1 MKYFKYALYSL
12 AAAAVLM
19 GATLAYIAATFD
31 PNDYRDQLTR
41 TVAEKTGRTLT
52 LEGDLRLTFFPK
64 IGVGLGRTTLSEAN
78 SSDEFVSIND
88 VRVALAVIP
97 LLSKRF
103 VVDELIVDGLRAR
116 FVKRADGTLN
126 IDDLLG
132 KRNAATAASADK
144 PDAGES
150 PPSSVK
156 FDIGGVRITD
166 AALTW
171 VDEQAAT
178 KYELVSLS
186 LKTGR
191 VAPEAPTAFE
201 LAATLKS
208 DKPTLDLNT
217 KASGTL
223 TANVETQVYAVNAL
237 RVQTTGRAA
246 NVTDLNA
253 TLTTNLRAK
262 GARNEIEALAIEASG
277 VLGAD
282 RFAAGM
288 QAPSIVLDQGALAID
303 QLVATLAGRLAG
315 TDLSEARLV
324 VPRLNVD
331 LQHQTLQVQGVNLKA
346 NGQRGPNRFEIALDA
361 PQLEITSD
369 KAAGKEIVAMLKVE
383 GPKLDAK
390 AGVRLSALEGT
401 AKAIRIA
408 QLTID
413 VDAKQADNAIK
424 GRLATPVS
432 GNMETG
438 RFDLPAL
445 VGKFDIRS
453 PTLPMKST
461 TIPIAGS
468 ASADLKVRQTKTDL
482 VLRFDESN
490 ITAKLGMKN
499 FAKPYYTF
507 DVAVDQLDVDRY
519 RPASTQKT
527 ATDGGGAGGGKEAPF
542 DLSVLK
548 ALYLDGTLRIGRLT
562 ASKLKAANVRIDVK
576 AKDGKL
582 DINPLSAN
590 LYEGTING
598 AISVDAVR
606 NAFAIKQTLTGVAVG
621 ALLRD
626 VMNKDLLDGRGT
638 IGLDLNASGNTV
650 TALKQTLGGGANL
663 RLRDGA
669 IKGINLGQSLRSAQS
684 MLSGGSV
691 TETAGTNAQQTDFSE
706 MAASF
711 MIRDGK
717 AHSKDL
723 DVKSPFLRLSG
734 VGDIDIVRGVL
745 DYQAKVTL
753 VANASGQGGKATD
766 ELSGLTVP
774 LQVSGPFDALK
785 YKLDFG
791 NAIADRSRQQFQEK
805 KEALKQKIESQI
817 TDKLLGGKATPL
829 PAEGEAQAP
838 EGGAPAKP
846 ATRPEDEI
854 KKRLKNLL
862 Q

>member
-1 MKYFKYALYSL
+1 MKYLKYALYILGGMAVL
-12 AAAAVLM
+12 AAAVV
-19 GATLAYIAATFD
+19 AYVAATFD

-52 LEGDLRLTFFPK
+52 LEGDLRLTIFPK

-78 SSDEFVSIND
+78 SSAAFASVND
-88 VRVALAVIP
+88 LRVALAVIP
-97 LLSKRF
+97 LLTKRI
-103 VVDELIVDGLRAR
+103 VVDEVIIDGLRAHV
-116 FVKRADGTLN
+116 VKRADGTLN
-126 IDDLLG
+126 IDDLRG
-132 KRNAATAASADK
+132 KHAAGAAAPAEK
-144 PDAGES
+144 PTTVETGAS
-150 PPSSVK
+150 PLK
-156 FDIGGVRITD
+156 LDIGGVRVTD

-171 VDEQAAT
+171 VDEPAGG
-178 KYELVSLS
+178 KYELAGVS

-191 VAPEAPTAFE
+191 IAPGVPTLFE
-201 LAATLKS
+201 LAATVKS
-208 DKPTLDLNT
+208 DKPILDLNT
-217 KASGTL
+217 RTSGTL
-223 TANVETQVYAVNAL
+223 TADFETQAYVVNTL
-237 RVQTTGRAA
+237 RVQATGRAA
-246 NVTDLNA
+246 NITDLKA
-253 TLTTNLRAK
+253 TLTANLRAQA
-262 GARNEIEALAIEASG
+262 ARNEIEALAIEASG
-277 VLGAD
+277 ALGAD
-282 RFAAGM
+282 RFSAVI

-315 TDLSEARLV
+315 ADLSEARLV

-346 NGQRGPNRFEIALDA
+346 NGQRGPDRFEIALDA
-361 PQLEITSD
+361 PRLEITPD
-369 KAAGKEIVAMLKVE
+369 KAAGKEIVAMLKAK
-383 GPKLDAK
+383 GPQLDAK

-401 AKAIRIA
+401 AKTIRIA
-408 QLTID
+408 RLAVD
-413 VDAKQADNAIK
+413 VDAQQADNAVK
-424 GRLATPVS
+424 GRLSTPVS
-432 GNMETG
+432 GNLETR

-445 VGKFDIRS
+445 VGKFDVRS
-453 PTLPMKST
+453 PVLPTKST

-468 ASADLKVRQTKTDL
+468 AGADLKVQQIKTDL

-490 ITAKLGMKN
+490 ITAKLGMKD
-499 FAKPYYTF
+499 FARPYYTF

-519 RPASTQKT
+519 RPASAQKT
-527 ATDGGGAGGGKEAPF
+527 ATDGGAADGGKEATF
-542 DLSVLK
+542 DLSALK
-548 ALYLDGTLRIGRLT
+548 ALLLDGTLRIGRLT
-562 ASKLKAANVRIDVK
+562 ASKVKAANVRIDLK

-582 DINPLSAN
+582 EINPLSAN
-590 LYEGTING
+590 LYEGTISG
-598 AISVDAVR
+598 AVSVDAVR
-606 NAFAIKQTLTGVAVG
+606 NAFATKQTLTGVAVG

-626 VMNKDLLDGRGT
+626 VINKDLLDGRGS
-638 IGLDLNASGNTV
+638 IGLDLSASGNTV

-684 MLSGGSV
+684 MLSAGSV
-691 TETAGTNAQQTDFSE
+691 TETAGSDVAQTDFSE

-711 MIRDGK
+711 TIRDGK

-723 DVKSPFLRLSG
+723 DVRSPFLRLNG
-734 VGDIDIVRGVL
+734 VGDIDIARGAL

-766 ELSGLTVP
+766 ELGGLTVP
-774 LQVSGPFDALK
+774 LRVSGPFDALK
-785 YKLDFG
+785 YKLDFS
-791 NAIADRSRQQFQEK
+791 NAVADLSRKQFQEK
-805 KEALKQKIESQI
+805 KEALKQRIENQI
-817 TDKLLGGKATPL
+817 TDKLLGGTGTPP